1 MRGKRHKK
9 KPVFLILLSIV
20 FLIGICKIAGK
31 TIKAYSNGYDQVAI
45 NKNMEEISK
54 KVKQSN
60 DHVLKLILKNNKN
73 NPNTYKILGNVDLYP
88 RELLELAS
96 KKEEALNF
104 VADYTDYKGYSEMK
118 ASVRK
123 DYKKGKIPLFIQWDK
138 RWGYEKYGSDFI
150 AINGCGPTSLA
161 MVAVGLTGNT
171 KINPKV
177 VADYSNDK
185 GYLVKG
191 VGTNW
196 DLMTYGAR
204 NFKIAG
210 REISLSKE
218 SILQTLRKGQPII
231 VSMGPG
237 EFTTAGHYIVLTGV
251 DSNNKIIVN
260 DPDSKL
266 RSKKTWDIN
275 IFLKEAKDLWAF
287 KALQ

>member
-9 KPVFLILLSIV
+9 KPAFLILLSIV
-20 FLIGICKIAGK
+20 FVIGICKIAGK
-31 TIKAYSNGYDQVAI
+31 TIKAYSKDYDQVAM
-45 NKNMEEISK
+45 NENMEEISK
-54 KVKQSN
+54 KVKQSD

-73 NPNTYKILGNVDLYP
+73 NPNTYKILENVDLYP
-88 RELLELAS
+88 RELLKLAS

-123 DYKKGKIPLFIQWDK
+123 DYKKGEIPLFIQWDK

-161 MVAVGLTGNT
+161 MVAVGLTGDT

-177 VADYSNDK
+177 VADYSKDN
-185 GYLVKG
+185 GYLVEG

-204 NFKIAG
+204 NFKVAG
-210 REISLSKE
+210 REICLSKE
-218 SILQTLRKGQPII
+218 SILETLIKGQPII

-237 EFTTAGHYIVLTGV
+237 EFTTSGHYIVLTGV
-251 DSNNKIIVN
+251 NTNNKIIVN

-275 IFLKEAKDLWAF
+275 IFLKEAKNLWAF

>member
-150 AINGCGPTSLA
+150 AVNGCGPTSLA

-210 REISLSKE
+210 REIPLSKE

-251 DSNNKIIVN
+251 NSNNKIIVN

-275 IFLKEAKDLWAF
+275 IFLKEAKGLWAF

>member
-73 NPNTYKILGNVDLYP
+73 NPNTYKILDNVDLYP

-210 REISLSKE
+210 REIPLSKE

-275 IFLKEAKDLWAF
+275 IFLKEAKGLWAF

>member
-31 TIKAYSNGYDQVAI
+31 TIKAYSNDYDQVAM

-73 NPNTYKILGNVDLYP
+73 NPNTYKILENVDLYP

-104 VADYTDYKGYSEMK
+104 VADYADHKGYSEMK

-123 DYKKGKIPLFIQWDK
+123 DYKKGKIPLFIQWDE

-150 AINGCGPTSLA
+150 AVNGCGPTSLA

-185 GYLVKG
+185 GYLVEG

-251 DSNNKIIVN
+251 NANNKIIVN

-275 IFLKEAKDLWAF
+275 IFLKEAKNLWAF
-287 KALQ
+287 KAL

>member
-20 FLIGICKIAGK
+20 FVIGICKIAGK
-31 TIKAYSNGYDQVAI
+31 TIKAYSKDYDQVAM
-45 NKNMEEISK
+45 NENMEEISK
-54 KVKQSN
+54 KVKQSD

-73 NPNTYKILGNVDLYP
+73 NPNTYKILENVDLYP
-88 RELLELAS
+88 RELLKLAS

-123 DYKKGKIPLFIQWDK
+123 DYKKGEIPLFIQWDK

-177 VADYSNDK
+177 VADYSKDN
-185 GYLVKG
+185 GYLVEG

-210 REISLSKE
+210 REICLSKE
-218 SILQTLRKGQPII
+218 SILETLRKGQPII

-237 EFTTAGHYIVLTGV
+237 EFTTSGHYIVLTGV
-251 DSNNKIIVN
+251 NTNNKIIVN

>member
-31 TIKAYSNGYDQVAI
+31 TIKAYSNDYDQVAM

-73 NPNTYKILGNVDLYP
+73 NPNTYKILENVDLYP

-123 DYKKGKIPLFIQWDK
+123 DYKKGKIPLFIQWDE

-185 GYLVKG
+185 GYLVEG

-251 DSNNKIIVN
+251 NANNKIIVN

-275 IFLKEAKDLWAF
+275 IFLKEAKNLWAF
-287 KALQ
+287 KAL

>member
-1 MRGKRHKK
+1 MHKK
-9 KPVFLILLSIV
+9 KTAFVILLSIV
-20 FLIGICKIAGK
+20 FVIALSKIAGK
-31 TIKAYSNGYDQVAI
+31 TIKAYSSDYDQVAM
-45 NKNMEEISK
+45 NKNMEAISE

-60 DHVLKLILKNNKN
+60 DDVLKLILENGKN
-73 NPNTYKILGNVDLYP
+73 NPKAYKILENVQSYP

-104 VADYTDYKGYSEMK
+104 VADYTDYKGYSKIK

-123 DYKKGKIPLFIQWDK
+123 DYKKGEIPLFIQWDK

-150 AINGCGPTSLA
+150 AINGCGTTSIA

-171 KINPKV
+171 NINPKV

-185 GYLVKG
+185 GYLVEG
-191 VGTNW
+191 VGTSW
-196 DLMTYGAR
+196 DLMTQGAR
-204 NFKIAG
+204 KFGIAG
-210 REISLSKE
+210 REISLSEE

-237 EFTTAGHYIVLTGV
+237 EFTTSGHYIVLTGV

-266 RSKKTWDIN
+266 KSKKTWDIN
-275 IFLKEAKDLWAF
+275 IFLKEAKNLWAF
-287 KALQ
+287 KAL

>member
-20 FLIGICKIAGK
+20 FVIGICKIAGK
-31 TIKAYSNGYDQVAI
+31 TIKAYSKDYDQVAM

-54 KVKQSN
+54 KVKQSD

-73 NPNTYKILGNVDLYP
+73 NPNTYKILENVDLYP

-123 DYKKGKIPLFIQWDK
+123 DYKKGKIPLFIQWDE

-177 VADYSNDK
+177 VADYSNHK
-185 GYLVKG
+185 GYLVEG

-210 REISLSKE
+210 REIPLSKE
-218 SILQTLRKGQPII
+218 SILETLRKGQPII

-251 DSNNKIIVN
+251 NANNKIIVN

-275 IFLKEAKDLWAF
+275 IFLKEAKNLWAF
-287 KALQ
+287 KAL

>member
-1 MRGKRHKK
+1 MRGRMHKK
-9 KPVFLILLSIV
+9 KTAFVILLSIV
-20 FLIGICKIAGK
+20 FVIALSKIAGK
-31 TIKAYSNGYDQVAI
+31 TIKAYSSDYDQVAM
-45 NKNMEEISK
+45 NKNMEAISE

-60 DHVLKLILKNNKN
+60 DDVLKLILENGKN
-73 NPNTYKILGNVDLYP
+73 NPKAYKILENVQSYP

-104 VADYTDYKGYSEMK
+104 VADYTDYKGYSKIK

-123 DYKKGKIPLFIQWDK
+123 DYKKGEIPLFIQWDK

-150 AINGCGPTSLA
+150 AINGCGTTSIA

-171 KINPKV
+171 NINPKV

-185 GYLVKG
+185 GYLVEG
-191 VGTNW
+191 VGTSW
-196 DLMTYGAR
+196 DLMTQGAR
-204 NFKIAG
+204 KFGIAG
-210 REISLSKE
+210 REISLSEE

-237 EFTTAGHYIVLTGV
+237 EFTTSGHYIVLTGV

-266 RSKKTWDIN
+266 KSKKTWDIN
-275 IFLKEAKDLWAF
+275 IFLKEAKNLWAF
-287 KALQ
+287 KAL

>member
-210 REISLSKE
+210 REIPLSKE

-275 IFLKEAKDLWAF
+275 IFLKEAKGLWAF